1 MRSFPARTCSSS
13 RVRSWPAPAGCRW
26 TPASRDSEGF
36 FTGERIF
43 FLRAFTEDEP
53 GEVFYNSYGAIRE
66 LELEPGRELVVDTGH
81 LVAFT
86 DGLEYSIGKVGG
98 LRSLVLGGEGLV
110 MRFQAGEGGRIWIQT
125 RNLVSL
131 AEQIVP
137 FMPSRK

>member
-1 MRSFPARTCSSS
+1 M
-13 RVRSWPAPAGCRW
+13 
-26 TPASRDSEGF
+26 
-36 FTGERIF
+36 
-43 FLRAFTEDEP
+43 
-53 GEVFYNSYGAIRE
+53 
-66 LELEPGRELVVDTGH
+66 EPGRELVVDTGH

-98 LRSLVLGGEGLV
+98 LRSLALGGEGLV
-110 MRFQAGEGGRIWIQT
+110 MRFQAGDGGRVWIQT